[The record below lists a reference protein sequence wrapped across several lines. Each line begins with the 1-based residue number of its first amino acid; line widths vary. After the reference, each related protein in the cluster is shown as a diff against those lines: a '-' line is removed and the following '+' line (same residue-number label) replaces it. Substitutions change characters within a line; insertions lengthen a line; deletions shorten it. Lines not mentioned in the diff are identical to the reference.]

1 MENKNYHKAAWYPIM
16 EVSLS
21 MVSFI
26 MIKSARDAVFFQKD
40 GIFQLPM
47 AYIWISIIAIPA
59 AMVHP
64 YVIDRFG
71 ARTTRVMAFISS
83 SLIFLI
89 FVPIVEM
96 EHRTLMTLFFILTP
110 TIFAALFAGAWLLA
124 SDLLEGADQVTLRWA
139 YSRIGAGSM
148 IGGIIGGTLSRG
160 LAPFLETKFLVL
172 GGVIL
177 LTIVAAIINVAH
189 KNNPV
194 DKRVYFESSS
204 SGKDKINPPAETE
217 PLLKLLMRRWQVLKL
232 PYVITLMVIGGLT
245 AIASLFIDFQFYA
258 TTMITNNNNIEF
270 FASFYIILNT
280 LSLFL
285 QIFLAPRL
293 QSKLGIAGALMLLP
307 SSLLGISGVFSFW
320 VIAHSKSILKV
331 AEGGLKSSI
340 HRSIW
345 EQVYLPINRANRA
358 GVKTIVDGMF
368 SRLSEGI
375 GALVLY
381 LWLLSIPRNLDNF
394 DLRWIAWIIVLI
406 ILFWIALTQHLKKLG
421 CNQIQPSEIRIR
433 LPDG

>member
-1 MENKNYHKAAWYPIM
+1 MGNKNYHKAAWYPIIA
-16 EVSLS
+16 VSLS

-26 MIKSARDAVFFQKD
+26 MIRSARDAVFFQKD
-40 GIFQLPM
+40 GIFQLPI
-47 AYIWISIIAIPA
+47 AYIWISITAIPA
-59 AMVHP
+59 AMIHLH
-64 YVIDRFG
+64 VIDRFG
-71 ARTTRVMAFISS
+71 ARTTRILVYVSS
-83 SLIFLI
+83 SLIFFF
-89 FVPIVEM
+89 FVPFVEM
-96 EHRTLMTLFFILTP
+96 EHRTLMTIFFILVP

-124 SDLLEGADQVTLRWA
+124 SDLLEGADHSTLRWA

-148 IGGIIGGTLSRG
+148 VGGIIGGTLSRG

-177 LTIVAAIINVAH
+177 LTIVAAIINIAH
-189 KNNPV
+189 KNNPI
-194 DKRVYFESSS
+194 DKRLLFESSS
-204 SGKDKINPPAETE
+204 SGNDKINPSPETE
-217 PLLKLLMRRWQVLKL
+217 PLFKLLIRRWQVFKL
-232 PYVITLMVIGGLT
+232 PYVITLIGIGGLT
-245 AIASLFIDFQFYA
+245 AIAGLFIDFQFYA

-280 LSLFL
+280 ISLFL

-293 QSKLGIAGALMLLP
+293 QSKLGIAGALMILP

-368 SRLSEGI
+368 SRLSEGM

-381 LWLLSIPRNLDNF
+381 FWLISIPRNLDNLE
-394 DLRWIAWIIVLI
+394 LRWIAWIIALI
-406 ILFWIALTQHLKKLG
+406 ILFWIALTQYLKKLG
-421 CNQIQPSEIRIR
+421 CNQIQSSEIRIR